1 LRSSSSIAIFAL
13 GHISQLGGI
22 RLAARSIMFKRLLQ
36 TTNDPVF
43 TIIRLVLGLVFFAH
57 GAQKMLGWFGGYGFS
72 GTLSAFSA
80 SGMPTPLALF
90 VIVTEFFAS
99 AALICGAFARVVSG
113 AIALLM
119 VGAVVVVHAHF
130 GFYMNWFGQ
139 QKGEGFEY
147 HLLAIGLAVA
157 VLVRGTGSF
166 SMESL
171 LSKSMAGG

>member
-1 LRSSSSIAIFAL
+1 
-13 GHISQLGGI
+13 
-22 RLAARSIMFKRLLQ
+22 MFKRLLQ

-57 GAQKMLGWFGGYGFS
+57 GAQKMLGWFGGYGFAS
-72 GTLSAFSA
+72 TLSAFST
-80 SGMPTPLALF
+80 SGMPIPLALF
-90 VIVTEFFAS
+90 VILTEFFGS
-99 AALICGAFARVVSG
+99 VALICGAFTRVASG

-119 VGAVVVVHAHF
+119 VGAIAMVHAHV

-157 VLVRGTGSF
+157 VLVRGAGSF
-166 SMESL
+166 SIDGL
-171 LSKSMAGG
+171 LSKSTARG

>member
-1 LRSSSSIAIFAL
+1 
-13 GHISQLGGI
+13 
-22 RLAARSIMFKRLLQ
+22 MFKRLLQ

-43 TIIRLVLGLVFFAH
+43 TIIRLMLGLVFFAH

-72 GTLSAFSA
+72 GTLSAFST
-80 SGMPTPLALF
+80 SGMPIPLALF
-90 VIVTEFFAS
+90 VILTEFFGS
-99 AALICGAFARVVSG
+99 VALICGAFARVASG

-119 VGAVVVVHAHF
+119 VGAIAMVHAHF

-157 VLVRGTGSF
+157 VLVRGAGSF
-166 SMESL
+166 SIDGL
-171 LSKSMAGG
+171 LSKSTARA